1 MTETEKKKVFAR
13 MVQAELKKLDARQTE
28 ILWYLAKN
36 LGRRKKD
43 EGTDCRGSNG
53 ASQ

>member
-1 MTETEKKKVFAR
+1 MKEQDKKRIYAR

-36 LGRRKKD
+36 LGRKNTEKK
-43 EGTDCRGSNG
+43 GKP
-53 ASQ
+53 

>member
-1 MTETEKKKVFAR
+1 MKEQDKKRIYAR

-28 ILWYLAKN
+28 ILWYFAKN